1 MGTGPDILPFDVEI
15 INQTV
20 SFYQQY
26 TYQIWSACALFL
38 ILVLGLC
45 ISLFYYF
52 RTKRLKDDLL
62 KSEKTC
68 GWLRTVQKNRTV

>member
-1 MGTGPDILPFDVEI
+1 MALASVQIDQYPADEQQHLSVIGSKAVLDSRKVKEWGLDPDILPFDVEI

-38 ILVLGLC
+38 ILVHGP
-45 ISLFYYF
+45 
-52 RTKRLKDDLL
+52 
-62 KSEKTC
+62 
-68 GWLRTVQKNRTV
+68 